1 MLHDEIV
8 YGYIGNL
15 MSKNLYTPLIL
26 SSVTF
31 FQMKETIVNV
41 SELKYSFAE
50 KKNVSVLKKIANDK
64 IGRVKIIY

>member
-8 YGYIGNL
+8 YGYIGNP

-26 SSVTF
+26 LSVTF

-50 KKNVSVLKKIANDK
+50 KKNVKCIEKDCK
-64 IGRVKIIY
+64 